1 LEKQASAISDGKL
14 LVKQGL
20 TNTPYCYLSDA
31 KKSGN
36 DYGLEDSNDDG
47 LFDEDDSQGNMKGDS
62 KKITKNEKR

>member
-1 LEKQASAISDGKL
+1 
-14 LVKQGL
+14 L